1 MADQKYSSEAA
12 IEATVP
18 EMKMFRRED
27 ENLQDVDETNSHE
40 MVKNGSRWIDTCD
53 PVQIIKRGFMHFK
66 THEFDKHPDY
76 FEKLAKAQSPKFL
89 VFACS
94 DSRVS
99 PSRILD
105 FKPGVAFE
113 TRNIANLVPGFDKV
127 RYTGT
132 GAVIEYA
139 VSSLKVEVILVIGH
153 SRCGGIKELMT
164 LPDDG
169 TTSNDFVHEWIKI
182 GLPAKAKVMAEAG
195 DEPLEKLCSIC
206 EREAVNLSL
215 VNLLTYP
222 YVQARVAKGTL
233 KLMGGHY
240 DFVHGKFELWGFN
253 AETIPLLCI

>member
-40 MVKNGSRWIDTCD
+40 M
-53 PVQIIKRGFMHFK
+53 
-66 THEFDKHPDY
+66 
-76 FEKLAKAQSPKFL
+76 FL

-113 TRNIANLVPGFDKV
+113 TRNLSCFRDPLD
-127 RYTGT
+127 
-132 GAVIEYA
+132 
-139 VSSLKVEVILVIGH
+139 
-153 SRCGGIKELMT
+153 T
-164 LPDDG
+164 LERVQLLN
-169 TTSNDFVHEWIKI
+169 TQCQVLSDFVHEWIKI